1 MKNQSNVINIII
13 IISKCFALSI
23 VALFLI
29 MGIGE
34 YNSDDWVSFDSKDLI
49 LLLFVPI
56 IFGIGAF
63 LSLKKEVSGSITMI
77 SSVIFFNI
85 FASIFENKV
94 DGFDFTLFLL
104 PGLIILFINT
114 LTDRNSSNK

>member
-34 YNSDDWVSFDSKDLI
+34 YNSDDWVSFASKDLI

-77 SSVIFFNI
+77 SSVIFFKI